1 MIFSVPE
8 KFYRAFFVLAHEG
21 ELKGEYEIRDNTGG
35 PDVAFAVVEFLGQ
48 NFRCDII
55 RRSHA
60 AFDLPGLRI
69 DFGGQ
74 SEIYYL
80 DVAEILADSGSIG
93 LALFARQIDLSFEH
107 EVRSLHVP
115 MNDPC
120 YVVAIGNPIQYVSNH
135 PRRVF
140 VRKVEPLLLH
150 REYELVQL
158 APFKEL
164 GDDVYLVDVFERLL
178 EV

>member
-1 MIFSVPE
+1 MIFTVHE
-8 KFYRAFFVLAHEG
+8 ELYRAFFVLVHKG

-35 PDVAFAVVEFLGQ
+35 PDVTFAVVELLGQ
-48 NFRCDII
+48 NFRRHII
-55 RRSHA
+55 RRSQG
-60 AFDLPGLRI
+60 AFHLPGLRI
-69 DFGGQ
+69 DFSGQ

-107 EVRSLHVP
+107 EVRGLHVP
-115 MNDPC
+115 MNNPC
-120 YVVAIGNPIQYVSNH
+120 DVVAIGKPIKYVSNH
-135 PRRVF
+135 PRRVG
-140 VRKVEPLLLH
+140 VRKVDPLLLH

-158 APFKEL
+158 APFEEL